1 MILFGFDSRGCD
13 SIFDT
18 WKSYKGEDCCVKY
31 IEPASLSEA
40 LEILSTDDEA
50 RCLAGGATLVAMLN
64 ADLVEP
70 STLIGLRRIDELA
83 GITVSGDHIRIGA
96 MATHTQI
103 AADER
108 LRGNAAVVRD
118 AAGQIAHP
126 AVRNMGTIGGAVCH
140 ADPNADFP
148 GALVAAGAVLEAVS
162 QSGTRQIP
170 ADEFFLDYLETS
182 LEEGEILSAVTIP
195 MEPAEATGRHLKFSR
210 THGDYA
216 TISISLVLLMNGDA
230 CSHARVAVGSAG
242 PTPIHL
248 DEVDSLLIDSPLT
261 AEVIQQAGRKLM
273 EAADPLD
280 DVRGSAEYRRM
291 IIPGLLQ
298 RAVDEALGH
307 S

>member
-1 MILFGFDSRGCD
+1 M
-13 SIFDT
+13 
-18 WKSYKGEDCCVKY
+18 KY

-40 LEILSTDDEA
+40 LEILSADDEA

-83 GITVSGDHIRIGA
+83 GVTVSGDHIRIGA
-96 MATHTQI
+96 MTTHTQI
-103 AADER
+103 AADDR

-148 GALVAAGAVLEAVS
+148 GALVAANAVLEATG

-182 LEEGEILSAVTIP
+182 LEEDEILSAVLVP
-195 MEPAEATGRHLKFSR
+195 VEPADARGRHLKFSR

-216 TISISLVLLMNGDA
+216 TISVSLVLVVDGDA
-230 CSHARVAVGSAG
+230 CSYARVAVGSAG
-242 PTPIHL
+242 PAPIHL
-248 DEVDSLLIDSPLT
+248 DEVDKLLAGSALT
-261 AEVIQQAGRKLM
+261 PEVIRRAGQKLM
-273 EAADPLD
+273 EAADPVD

-298 RAVDEALGH
+298 RAVDEALP
-307 S
+307 

>member
-1 MILFGFDSRGCD
+1 M
-13 SIFDT
+13 
-18 WKSYKGEDCCVKY
+18 KY

-40 LEILSTDDEA
+40 LDILSTDDEA

-83 GITVSGDHIRIGA
+83 GIAIAGDYIRIGA
-96 MATHTQI
+96 MTTHTQI

-148 GALVAAGAVLEAVS
+148 GALVAANAVLEAVGR
-162 QSGTRQIP
+162 SGTRQIP

-182 LEEGEILSAVTIP
+182 LEEDEILSAVLAP
-195 MEPAEATGRHLKFSR
+195 VEPAGATGRHLKFSR

-216 TISISLVLLMNGDA
+216 TISVSLVLVVDGDA
-230 CSHARVAVGSAG
+230 CSYARVAVGSAG
-242 PTPIHL
+242 PIPIHL
-248 DEVDSLLIDSPLT
+248 DEVDSLLSGSALT
-261 AEVIQQAGRKLM
+261 AEVIRQAGEKLM
-273 EAADPLD
+273 EAADPVD

-298 RAVDEALGH
+298 RTVNEALGR

>member
-1 MILFGFDSRGCD
+1 M
-13 SIFDT
+13 
-18 WKSYKGEDCCVKY
+18 KY

-40 LEILSTDDEA
+40 LEILSADDET

-83 GITVSGDHIRIGA
+83 GITVSGDHIRVGA
-96 MATHTQI
+96 MTTHTQI
-103 AADER
+103 AADDR
-108 LRGNAAVVRD
+108 LSGNAAVVRD

-148 GALVAAGAVLEAVS
+148 GALVAADAVLEAVGS
-162 QSGTRQIP
+162 SGARQIP
-170 ADEFFLDYLETS
+170 AGEFFLDYLETS
-182 LEEGEILSAVTIP
+182 LEEDEILSAVLVP
-195 MEPAEATGRHLKFSR
+195 VEPADARGRHLKFSR

-216 TISISLVLLMNGDA
+216 TISVSLVLVVDGDA
-230 CSHARVAVGSAG
+230 CSYARVAVGSAG
-242 PTPIHL
+242 PAPIHL
-248 DEVDSLLIDSPLT
+248 DEADSLLTGSALT
-261 AEVIQQAGRKLM
+261 PEVIRQAGRKLM
-273 EAADPLD
+273 EAADPVD

-298 RAVDEALGH
+298 RAVDEALP
-307 S
+307 

>member
-1 MILFGFDSRGCD
+1 M
-13 SIFDT
+13 
-18 WKSYKGEDCCVKY
+18 KY

-40 LEILSTDDEA
+40 LEILSADDEA

-70 STLIGLRRIDELA
+70 STLISLRRIDELA
-83 GITVSGDHIRIGA
+83 GITVVGDLIRIGA
-96 MATHTQI
+96 MTTHTQI
-103 AADER
+103 AAHER
-108 LRGNAAVVRD
+108 LRGNAAVIRD

-148 GALVAAGAVLEAVS
+148 GALVAANAVLEAAG
-162 QSGTRQIP
+162 QSGTRRIP

-182 LEEGEILSAVTIP
+182 LEENEILSAVLVP
-195 MEPAEATGRHLKFSR
+195 VEPAGARGRHLKFSR

-216 TISISLVLLMNGDA
+216 TISVSLVLVADSDA
-230 CSHARVAVGSAG
+230 CSYARVAVGSAG
-242 PTPIHL
+242 PAPIHL
-248 DEVDSLLIDSPLT
+248 DAADSLLTGPALT
-261 AEVIQQAGRKLM
+261 PEVIRQAGRKLM
-273 EAADPLD
+273 DAADPVD

-298 RAVDEALGH
+298 RAVDEALLDMRQI
-307 S
+307 

>member
-1 MILFGFDSRGCD
+1 M
-13 SIFDT
+13 
-18 WKSYKGEDCCVKY
+18 KY

-70 STLIGLRRIDELA
+70 STLVGLRRIDELA

-96 MATHTQI
+96 MTTHAQI
-103 AADER
+103 AVDDR
-108 LRGNAAVVRD
+108 LGGNAAVVRD

-126 AVRNMGTIGGAVCH
+126 AVRNTGTIGGSVCH

-148 GALVAAGAVLEAVS
+148 GALVAANAALEVVGA
-162 QSGTRQIP
+162 TRTRRIP

-182 LEEGEILSAVTIP
+182 LEEGEILSAILVP
-195 MEPAEATGRHLKFSR
+195 VQLVGAVGRHLKFSR

-216 TISISLVLLMNGDA
+216 TVSISLVLVMDA
-230 CSHARVAVGSAG
+230 GTCTYARVAVGSVG
-242 PTPIHL
+242 PTPVRL
-248 DEVDSLLIDSPLT
+248 DEADALLTGSTLT
-261 AEVIQQAGRKLM
+261 AEVIEQAGHSLV
-273 EAADPLD
+273 AATDPVD

-298 RAVDEALGH
+298 RAVDEVCGL
-307 S
+307 

>member
-1 MILFGFDSRGCD
+1 M
-13 SIFDT
+13 
-18 WKSYKGEDCCVKY
+18 KY

-40 LEILSTDDEA
+40 LEILSADDEA

-83 GITVSGDHIRIGA
+83 GITVSGDHIRVGA
-96 MATHTQI
+96 MTTHTQI
-103 AADER
+103 AADDR
-108 LRGNAAVVRD
+108 LSGNAAVVRD

-148 GALVAAGAVLEAVS
+148 GALVAADAVLEAVGS
-162 QSGTRQIP
+162 SGARQIP
-170 ADEFFLDYLETS
+170 AGEFFLDYLETS
-182 LEEGEILSAVTIP
+182 LEEDEILSAVLVP
-195 MEPAEATGRHLKFSR
+195 VEPADARGRHLKFSR

-216 TISISLVLLMNGDA
+216 TISVSLVLVVDGDA
-230 CSHARVAVGSAG
+230 CSYARVAVGSAG
-242 PTPIHL
+242 PAPIHL
-248 DEVDSLLIDSPLT
+248 DEADSLLTGSALT
-261 AEVIQQAGRKLM
+261 PEVIRQAGRKLM
-273 EAADPLD
+273 ETADPVD

-298 RAVDEALGH
+298 RAVDEALP
-307 S
+307 

>member
-1 MILFGFDSRGCD
+1 M
-13 SIFDT
+13 
-18 WKSYKGEDCCVKY
+18 KY

-40 LEILSTDDEA
+40 LEILSADDEA

-83 GITVSGDHIRIGA
+83 GITVSGDHIRVGA
-96 MATHTQI
+96 MTTHTQI
-103 AADER
+103 AADDR
-108 LRGNAAVVRD
+108 LSGNAAVVRD

-148 GALVAAGAVLEAVS
+148 GALVAADAVLEAVGS
-162 QSGTRQIP
+162 SGARQIP
-170 ADEFFLDYLETS
+170 AGEFFLDYLETS
-182 LEEGEILSAVTIP
+182 LEEDEILSAVLVP
-195 MEPAEATGRHLKFSR
+195 VEPADARGRHLKFSR

-216 TISISLVLLMNGDA
+216 TISVSLVLVVDGDA
-230 CSHARVAVGSAG
+230 CSYARVAVGSAG
-242 PTPIHL
+242 PAPIHL
-248 DEVDSLLIDSPLT
+248 DEVDTLLTGSTLT
-261 AEVIQQAGRKLM
+261 PEVIRQAGGKLM
-273 EAADPLD
+273 EAADPVD

-298 RAVDEALGH
+298 RAVDEALP
-307 S
+307 

>member
-1 MILFGFDSRGCD
+1 M
-13 SIFDT
+13 
-18 WKSYKGEDCCVKY
+18 KY

-40 LEILSTDDEA
+40 LEILSADDEA

-83 GITVSGDHIRIGA
+83 GITVSRDHIRVGA
-96 MATHTQI
+96 MTTHTQI
-103 AADER
+103 AADDR
-108 LRGNAAVVRD
+108 LSGNAAVVRD

-148 GALVAAGAVLEAVS
+148 GALVAAGAVLEAVGP
-162 QSGTRQIP
+162 SGARQIP
-170 ADEFFLDYLETS
+170 AGEFFLDYLETS
-182 LEEGEILSAVTIP
+182 LEEDEILSAVLVP
-195 MEPAEATGRHLKFSR
+195 VEPADARGRHLKFSR

-216 TISISLVLLMNGDA
+216 TISVSLVLVVDGDA
-230 CSHARVAVGSAG
+230 CSYARVAVGSAG
-242 PTPIHL
+242 PAPIHL
-248 DEVDSLLIDSPLT
+248 DEVDTLLTGSTLT
-261 AEVIQQAGRKLM
+261 PEVIRQAGGKLM
-273 EAADPLD
+273 EAADPVD

-298 RAVDEALGH
+298 RAVDEALP
-307 S
+307 